1 MGKAVEAGTKLH
13 VGKAKAFEGPAG
25 TEGDLCTYR
34 VERTANG
41 SELKLLCGQCP
52 LRDLPE
58 TNCFANLIRSFHKEF
73 RPDAVALSDSL
84 DTQYVG
90 HSIVVLRKICEIADE
105 VDRMAARRPQ
115 DAPAISNKQRGMC
128 LACEHNPSR
137 AFPRLNTVLL
147 EDVSQFHGDFKEA
160 VGRLQGFTPPNETC
174 LSCASQ
180 TVADF
185 ELLYLLFE
193 KFVREILRDGFSV
206 KVDERPASP
215 GGEAQ

>member
-1 MGKAVEAGTKLH
+1 MDGKASKTIKQNGT
-13 VGKAKAFEGPAG
+13 FQGPAG
-25 TEGDLCTYR
+25 TEGDLCNYK
-34 VERTANG
+34 VERNERG
-41 SELKLLCGQCP
+41 SELKLLCGECP

-73 RPDAVALSDSL
+73 RPDAVALSDAL
-84 DTQYVG
+84 ETQYFG
-90 HSIVVLRKICEIADE
+90 HSVVVLRKICEIADE

-115 DAPAISNKQRGMC
+115 DAPGASARQKGMC

-137 AFPRLNTVLL
+137 TFPRLNTVLL
-147 EDVSQFHGDFKEA
+147 EDVSQFHGEFKGA
-160 VGRLQGFTPPNETC
+160 VGRLQAFTPPNETC

-193 KFVREILRDGFSV
+193 KFVREILRDGFTV
-206 KVDERPASP
+206 RVEEAKPAE
-215 GGEAQ
+215 G

>member
-1 MGKAVEAGTKLH
+1 MDARGLSKARAEN
-13 VGKAKAFEGPAG
+13 AFKGPAG
-25 TEGDLCTYR
+25 TEGDLCTYTVDR
-34 VERTANG
+34 SERG
-41 SELKLLCGQCP
+41 SELRLRCGECP

-84 DTQYVG
+84 DTLYFG
-90 HSIVVLRKICEIADE
+90 HSIKVLRKICEIADE

-115 DAPAISNKQRGMC
+115 DAPGASARQKGMC

-147 EDVSQFHGDFKEA
+147 EDVSKFHGEFKGA

-174 LSCASQ
+174 LSCASH

-185 ELLYLLFE
+185 EVLYLLFE
-193 KFVREILRDGFSV
+193 KFVREILHEGFRV
-206 KVDERPASP
+206 KVEDAKPAEVS
-215 GGEAQ
+215 GA

>member
-1 MGKAVEAGTKLH
+1 METKQSKGIKDGR
-13 VGKAKAFEGPAG
+13 VFEGPAG

-34 VERTANG
+34 VERSERG
-41 SELKLLCGQCP
+41 SELKLLCGECP

-73 RPDAVALSDSL
+73 RPDVVALSDSL
-84 DTQYVG
+84 DTQYFG

-105 VDRMAARRPQ
+105 VDRLAARRPQ
-115 DAPAISNKQRGMC
+115 DAPGASSRQKGMC

-137 AFPRLNTVLL
+137 SFPRLNTVLL
-147 EDVSQFHGDFKEA
+147 EDVSQFHGEFKGA
-160 VGRLQGFTPPNETC
+160 VSRLQAFSPPNETC
-174 LSCASQ
+174 LGCATQ

-206 KVDERPASP
+206 RVGEAPRP
-215 GGEAQ
+215 GGGGK

>member
-1 MGKAVEAGTKLH
+1 MQAEPKKLAGKTEAFH
-13 VGKAKAFEGPAG
+13 GPAG

-34 VERTANG
+34 VERSPKG

-105 VDRMAARRPQ
+105 VDRLAARRPQ
-115 DAPAISNKQRGMC
+115 DAPAANARQRGMC
-128 LACEHNPSR
+128 LSCEHNPSR
-137 AFPRLNTVLL
+137 TFPRLNTVLL
-147 EDVSQFHGDFKEA
+147 EDVSQFHTEFKGA
-160 VGRLQGFTPPNETC
+160 VGRLQTFTPPNETC
-174 LSCASQ
+174 LGCASQ
-180 TVADF
+180 TVSDY
-185 ELLYLLFE
+185 EVLYLLFE

-206 KVDERPASP
+206 KVEEQAAS
-215 GGEAQ
+215 GGGAQ